1 MTDAAEWL
9 DHAVDVWRL
18 VGGFGPAVAV
28 ILLAGILAG
37 VGGLMSWRYRVYGA
51 LMGGMLANAY
61 AKANGASFESAFV
74 AMLVVT
80 AAGVALGSAG
90 MLARLVGRVA
100 RR

>member
-9 DHAVDVWRL
+9 DHAVAFWRR

-37 VGGLMSWRYRVYGA
+37 VGGFMSWRYRVYGA
-51 LMGGMLANAY
+51 LMGGMLANAF
-61 AKANGASFESAFV
+61 AKAGGATFEAAFV
-74 AMLVVT
+74 AMLFVT

-90 MLARLVGRVA
+90 MLTRLVGRIA